1 MYKIN
6 TVAEMKEVK
15 KNQDLIDKMLA
26 GTTFT
31 TNEELSKY
39 RGPEFE
45 PPKLKKIRE
54 KFKGPV
60 IIPQ

>member
-1 MYKIN
+1 
-6 TVAEMKEVK
+6 MKEVK